1 MVLSAPGL
9 LATRRVGLI
18 AFDGVNGIDLAG
30 PMEVFATATALD
42 LTRPGYTMEVVAAT
56 LDPVRTEAGLRILP
70 DRPFAEAPDY
80 DTIIVPGGA
89 TLRETEVAIAV
100 VDWLATRV
108 ERTRR
113 LASVCTGFYGL
124 AATGVLDGRSA
135 TTHWRFLTDAQRR
148 FPAVRLQADCIY
160 IEDGPCFTS
169 GGVCAGID
177 LALALVRDDLGPSAA
192 LAIGREMVVHSMRA
206 GPQPQY
212 SEASRVQ
219 ARAPRRLADLVAWI
233 AANLD
238 ADLSLPV
245 LAARAAIGERQLSR
259 MFRDGLGESPGA
271 LVVRLRLQAAHDLLR
286 AVRVPVSEAARLAGY
301 RSADAFGRA
310 YARAYGEPPGTTRD
324 RRGAPMSETAG

>member
-1 MVLSAPGL
+1 MTGPGL
-9 LATRRVGLI
+9 PAARRVGLV
-18 AFDGVNGIDLAG
+18 AFDGVNGVDLSG
-30 PMEVFATATALD
+30 PLEVFSTATVLD
-42 LTRPGYTMEVVAAT
+42 PARPGYAVEVVAAT
-56 LDPVRTEAGLRILP
+56 LDPLRTEAGLRILP
-70 DRPFAEAPDY
+70 DRLFADAPDY
-80 DTIIVPGGA
+80 DTIVVPGGA
-89 TLRETEVAIAV
+89 TLRETDAAIAV
-100 VDWLATRV
+100 VDWLKTRLAS
-108 ERTRR
+108 TRR

-124 AATGVLDGRSA
+124 AATGALDGREA
-135 TTHWRFLTDAQRR
+135 TTHWRFLADAQRR
-148 FPAVRLQADCIY
+148 FPAVRMQADCIY

-177 LALALVRDDLGPSAA
+177 LALALVRDDLGPGAA
-192 LAIGREMVVHSMRA
+192 LAVGREMVVHSMRA

-259 MFRDGLGESPGA
+259 MFREGLGESPGA
-271 LVVRLRLQAAHDLLR
+271 LVARLRLEAAHDLLSTGP
-286 AVRVPVSEAARLAGY
+286 VPVGEVARLAGY

-310 YARAYGEPPGTTRD
+310 YARVHGEPPRATRA
-324 RRGAPMSETAG
+324 RHGRPGMSETAG

>member
-1 MVLSAPGL
+1 MSAPGL

-18 AFDGVNGIDLAG
+18 AFEGVNGIDLAG
-30 PMEVFATATALD
+30 PLEVFATATALD
-42 LTRPGYTMEVVAAT
+42 PTRPGYTVEVVAAAP
-56 LDPVRTEAGLRILP
+56 DPIRTEAGLLILP
-70 DRPFAEAPDY
+70 DRLFADAPDY
-80 DTIIVPGGA
+80 DTIVVPGGA
-89 TLRETEVAIAV
+89 TLREGDVAPAV
-100 VDWLATRV
+100 VDWLTTRLG
-108 ERTRR
+108 RTRR

-124 AATGVLDGRSA
+124 AATGALDGRSA
-135 TTHWRFLTDAQRR
+135 TTHWRFVSDAQRR

-192 LAIGREMVVHSMRA
+192 LEIGREMVVHSMRA
-206 GPQPQY
+206 GPQPQF

-233 AANLD
+233 VANLG

-259 MFRDGLGESPGA
+259 MFRDGLGETPGA
-271 LVVRLRLQAAHDLLR
+271 LVARLRLEAARDLLS
-286 AVRVPVSEAARLAGY
+286 AGRVPVSEVARLAGY

-310 YARAYGEPPGTTRD
+310 YVRAHGEPPGVTRD
-324 RRGAPMSETAG
+324 RLSRTMSETAG

>member
-1 MVLSAPGL
+1 MSAQGL
-9 LATRRVGLI
+9 LAARRVGLV

-30 PMEVFATATALD
+30 PLEVFATATALD
-42 LTRPGYTMEVVAAT
+42 PTQPGYAVEVVAAT

-70 DRPFAEAPDY
+70 DRRFAEAPDY

-89 TLRETEVAIAV
+89 TLRETDAAIAV
-100 VDWLATRV
+100 VDWLKTRLA
-108 ERTRR
+108 TRR

-124 AATGVLDGRSA
+124 AATGALDGRSA
-135 TTHWRFLTDAQRR
+135 TTHWRFLPDAQRR

-238 ADLSLPV
+238 ADLSLPA

-271 LVVRLRLQAAHDLLR
+271 LVARLRLQAAHDLLS
-286 AVRVPVSEAARLAGY
+286 AGAVPVGEVARLARY
-301 RSADAFGRA
+301 RSVDAFGRA
-310 YARAYGEPPGTTRD
+310 YARIFGEPPGTTRERH
-324 RRGAPMSETAG
+324 RRPMSETAG

>member
-1 MVLSAPGL
+1 MSRQGL
-9 LATRRVGLI
+9 PAARRVGLV
-18 AFDGVNGIDLAG
+18 AFEGVNGVDLAG
-30 PMEVFATATALD
+30 PLEVFSTATVLD
-42 LTRPGYTMEVVAAT
+42 LARPGYAVEVVAAT

-70 DRPFAEAPDY
+70 DRLFADAPDY

-89 TLRETEVAIAV
+89 TLRETDVGIAV
-100 VDWLATRV
+100 IAWLKARL
-108 ERTRR
+108 ESTRR

-124 AATGVLDGRSA
+124 AATGALDGRQA
-135 TTHWRFLTDAQRR
+135 TTHWRFLADAQRR
-148 FPAVRLQADCIY
+148 FPEVRMQADCIY

-177 LALALVRDDLGPSAA
+177 LALALVRDDLGPGAA
-192 LAIGREMVVHSMRA
+192 LAVGREMVVHSLRA

-219 ARAPRRLADLVAWI
+219 ARAPRRLADLLAWI
-233 AANLD
+233 AANLER
-238 ADLSLPV
+238 DLSLPV

-271 LVVRLRLQAAHDLLR
+271 LVARLRLEAAHDLLSTGP
-286 AVRVPVSEAARLAGY
+286 VPVSEVARLAGY

-310 YARAYGEPPGTTRD
+310 YARAHGEPPEATRARH
-324 RRGAPMSETAG
+324 RRPAMSETAG